1 MRKVGIK
8 AAIGFSVIALVAGL
22 AAPARAQLS
31 PGDIVVADRNAN
43 PLGPIGDGAIFKVDP
58 ATGAVSVLATS
69 ALFDNPFDVALDAEG
84 NVLVVDRDADPA
96 GLGGD
101 TGAVFRFAPG
111 QAPAVLA
118 ASPLFNNPAGVA
130 IDAQGDVLVAD
141 LDANP
146 AGLGVPNPGAI
157 FRFAPGQAPSTIATS
172 AQFVT
177 PNDVALD
184 AAGNV
189 LVADANADPAGF
201 GASPGAIF
209 RFAAGQAPAAL
220 ATGPPFV
227 DPLGVALDPQGN
239 VLVADAGASGG
250 PGAIFRFALGQA
262 PGLLATSA
270 QFDTPERVALDAE
283 GNLLVADADADPAG
297 LGTSP
302 GAIFRFAPGQPPAP
316 LAASAQ
322 FDSPLGLAVVPPK
335 CGGRFATIVG
345 DDARNTLRGTPGPD
359 VIYGGGG
366 RDTLSG
372 LGGND
377 RICGNDG
384 RDTLKGGKGKDRL
397 FGGNGKDRL
406 TGGKGKDRLAGGKG
420 KDKEVQ

>member
-1 MRKVGIK
+1 MSNLGSR
-8 AAIGFSVIALVAGL
+8 AAFVIGAIALVGGL
-22 AAPARAQLS
+22 AAPAQAQLN

-69 ALFDNPFDVALDAEG
+69 AQFDNPFDVALDADG

-96 GLGGD
+96 GLAGD

-118 ASPLFNNPAGVA
+118 TSPLFDDPAGVA
-130 IDAQGDVLVAD
+130 LDAQGNVLVAD
-141 LDANP
+141 LDADP
-146 AGLGVPNPGAI
+146 AGLGGNPGAI
-157 FRFAPGQAPSTIATS
+157 FRFAPGEAPSALATS

-184 AAGNV
+184 AQGNV
-189 LVADANADPAGF
+189 LVADANADPAGL
-201 GASPGAIF
+201 GGNPGAIF
-209 RFAAGQAPAAL
+209 RFAPGQAPASL
-220 ATGPPFV
+220 VTGPPFA

-239 VLVADAGASGG
+239 VLVADAGAAGG
-250 PGAIFRFALGQA
+250 PGAIFRFAPGQPPA
-262 PGLLATSA
+262 QLATSV
-270 QFDTPERVALDAE
+270 QFVTPERVALDAH

-297 LGTSP
+297 LGGGP

-322 FDSPLGLAVVPPK
+322 FDGPIGVAVVPPK
-335 CGGRFATIVG
+335 CAGRFATIVG
-345 DDARNTLRGTPGPD
+345 DDAKNTLRGTPGPD

-366 RDTLSG
+366 KDKLVGGR
-372 LGGND
+372 GND
-377 RICGNDG
+377 SICGNDG
-384 RDTLKGGKGKDRL
+384 NDTLKGGKGRDRL
-397 FGGNGKDRL
+397 LGGKGRDLLK
-406 TGGKGKDRLAGGKG
+406 GGKGKDVLKGGKG